1 MIFTILSAWNFFSN
15 FECNQEK
22 EHVQGPS
29 NAPALA
35 PARENAL
42 PTIIPPTS
50 GNLLDIIGPYPTTS
64 GNLLDIIGPYPF
76 QSLTGFKW
84 VPKWDLVPSGQAS
97 ASTP

>member
-1 MIFTILSAWNFFSN
+1 MLSAWNFFSN

-22 EHVQGPS
+22 ENVKGPS

-35 PARENAL
+35 PARVNAL
-42 PTIIPPTS
+42 PTIIPP
-50 GNLLDIIGPYPTTS
+50 TS